1 MLLLSIDID
10 KLLGDPIQHKLLEDT
25 GLDGIFESLLD
36 ICTSNLLYFFCLF
49 VLQTYYIN
57 NFSIE
62 TIGSNNLSHRIYL
75 LQDTLNRATAIV
87 SEAESRLDE
96 ISIQLSVLQKQCTYR
111 DRPLCDTIHIKNMD
125 ESGLNLKFKKVICWC
140 FLFAK
145 YFMDWI
151 QYF

>member
-1 MLLLSIDID
+1 MEFSSLYWTFV
-10 KLLGDPIQHKLLEDT
+10 QV
-25 GLDGIFESLLD
+25 IFYIS
-36 ICTSNLLYFFCLF
+36 FVCLTE
-49 VLQTYYIN
+49 VHTN

-125 ESGLNLKFKKVICWC
+125 ESGLNLKFKKVICLC
-140 FLFAK
+140 FIFVK
-145 YFMDWI
+145 YLKDWI
-151 QYF
+151 